1 VFYKKKFEIIQD
13 SNGSILKLLKIKNKF
28 AKNEIY
34 INKIK
39 PNVSKGWNLH
49 KKYTCNIFLI
59 KGDLEFLICKNSK
72 KGKIK
77 KIKLSLNKVNQ
88 LIIKPNNWFCFRSN
102 SKKKEAIFMNLTNG
116 FHSSKELIK
125 KPVDKFKSP
134 IN

>member
-1 VFYKKKFEIIQD
+1 MFYKKKFEIIQD

-88 LIIKPNNWFCFRSN
+88 LIIKPNTWFCFRSN

>member
-1 VFYKKKFEIIQD
+1 MFYKKKFEIIQD

-77 KIKLSLNKVNQ
+77 KIKLSLKKVNQ

>member
-1 VFYKKKFEIIQD
+1 MFYKKKFEIIQD

-88 LIIKPNNWFCFRSN
+88 LIINPNNWFCFRSN